1 MNLVKLQDTKLIHR
15 NLLHSYTLTMKEKL
29 RKQSYLPSHQKKKEP
44 EPKAQRAF
52 KIQPKLTDIAV
63 ISERK
68 PYHVWERHMHRP
80 EEMTAR
86 A

>member
-1 MNLVKLQDTKLIHR
+1 MIFFGSLVRLNKNLSALKK
-15 NLLHSYTLTMKEKL
+15 K
-29 RKQSYLPSHQKKKEP
+29 KKKEP

-80 EEMTAR
+80 EGMTAR

>member
-1 MNLVKLQDTKLIHR
+1 MVPRSDLTKISQL
-15 NLLHSYTLTMKEKL
+15 EK
-29 RKQSYLPSHQKKKEP
+29 KKKKEP

-68 PYHVWERHMHRP
+68 PYHIWERHMHRP